1 MRIFKFSNFFSLI
14 ALLISIITLCLFWTR
29 LSAITMDWIGII
41 IGILAILTTILIG
54 WNIFLVIDFK
64 KIARETEEKHHNLV
78 LYSETNLLIMYKT
91 SADFAAEKNNIFGV
105 INNSIFAIDI
115 AIRLGNYELA
125 QTLLDRVIEVAPD
138 EIIMNSY
145 YKSMIATSF
154 YSVKKWKT
162 INDYK
167 KLEDLI
173 LNIKIND
180 FVKNSQLDYL

>member
-1 MRIFKFSNFFSLI
+1 
-14 ALLISIITLCLFWTR
+14 
-29 LSAITMDWIGII
+29 MD
-41 IGILAILTTILIG
+41 
-54 WNIFLVIDFK
+54 
-64 KIARETEEKHHNLV
+64 
-78 LYSETNLLIMYKT
+78 
-91 SADFAAEKNNIFGV
+91 
-105 INNSIFAIDI
+105 SIFAIDI

-162 INDYK
+162 MNDYK